1 MKEDKT
7 VFCVVNQLL
16 ICRRFKD
23 PCWDGL
29 KAKILGGNEIL
40 EVIADTLHHAFKG
53 RNTEIKRT
61 GPIPVR
67 LTATPGSIHT

>member
-29 KAKILGGNEIL
+29 KAKILGIDKIL
-40 EVIADTLHHAFKG
+40 EVVANALDHAFKG
-53 RNTEIKRT
+53 GNTHIKWT
-61 GPIPVR
+61 GLIPVR
-67 LTATPGSIHT
+67 LTAAPSSIHT